1 MGFFELLLIAVSL
14 AMDAFSVSIC
24 GSLALSPSSRFA
36 GAVKFGAWF
45 GAFQFLMPVIGYWT
59 AYWAV
64 EYIEAYDHWI
74 AFFLLLYIGINMI
87 REAGEDAEVIESYG
101 VKRMFLLAVATSI
114 DALAVGVSFAVL
126 DVNIWTS
133 SLLIGVVTFIISF
146 LGGTI
151 GFKLGERFR
160 NHATR
165 TGGLVLCLIGLKVLL
180 EHTGYL

>member
-1 MGFFELLLIAVSL
+1 MSFFELLLIAVSL

-24 GSLALSPSSRFA
+24 GSLALAPSSRFA

-114 DALAVGVSFAVL
+114 DALAVGVSF
-126 DVNIWTS
+126 
-133 SLLIGVVTFIISF
+133 
-146 LGGTI
+146 TI

-165 TGGLVLCLIGLKVLL
+165 AGGLVLCLIGIKVLL